1 MSTLYELTA
10 QHRELLSMDDIDPE
24 TLADTLE
31 GLEGSIQDKAQ
42 NIVAVRS
49 EMENTVT
56 AIDTEIARLSAR
68 KTVIK
73 NREVALRNYLKTN
86 MQASEIKKIECPL
99 FTITLAKG
107 RDVVHIEHEDS
118 LPDEYLN
125 AKTVITPDKKQLL
138 ADLKKG
144 VVIEGARL
152 IKSDDSV
159 RIK

>member
-10 QHRELLSMDDIDPE
+10 QYRELLSMDDVDPE

-56 AIDTEIARLSAR
+56 AIDAEIARLSAR
-68 KTVIK
+68 KAVIK

-86 MQASEIKKIECPL
+86 MQASEIPKIECPL